1 MTGIKLDHIAIG
13 LPRAEI
19 AVPLFED
26 VLGGAPAGGHPGVP
40 FGFTQ
45 WEFAGGGR
53 IEAIYPMGPPDG
65 FLHRFLERGGPRI
78 HHLTF
83 KVPSLDAIC
92 ARAASLGYTVVG
104 IDRTDPH
111 WQEAFLHPKQAQG
124 IVVQI
129 VESPPRPGGGDDW
142 PVPKPRDD
150 AARIRGLRLSSRTAD
165 AAHRQWGQLL
175 GGAGWISGDAL
186 IFRWPGSPLV
196 VLVDIAPD
204 RDEGPL
210 QIELECARDLG
221 LPDAPYPELGT
232 RFVQLRAG
240 TSAPSPTGSHPS

>member
-1 MTGIKLDHIAIG
+1 MAGVLLDHVAIG
-13 LPRAEI
+13 LPDAEL
-19 AVPLFED
+19 ARPFFED

-53 IEAIYPMGPPDG
+53 IEVIYPMGPPDG
-65 FLHRFLERGGPRI
+65 FVHRFLARGGPRI

-92 ARAASLGYTVVG
+92 ARAESLGYTIVG
-104 IDRTDPH
+104 SDRSDPH

-129 VESPPRPGGGDDW
+129 VESKPRPDGERW
-142 PVPKPRDD
+142 PEPKPRDD
-150 AARIRGLRLSSRTAD
+150 AARVRGVRLSARSAG
-165 AAHRQWGQLL
+165 AARRQWGELL
-175 GGAGWISGDAL
+175 GGTGAVSGESL

-196 VLVDIAPD
+196 VLVDVRPD
-204 RDEGPL
+204 AEEGPI
-210 QIELECARDLG
+210 QIEFESARDLG
-221 LPDAPYPELGT
+221 LPDASYPGLGT
-232 RFVQLRAG
+232 RFVVV
-240 TSAPSPTGSHPS
+240 